1 MVGTNTTRPAVLIA
15 ARTPAMVS
23 WICILELFNVRLR
36 NGSLVMSSV
45 AS

>member
-23 WICILELFNVRLR
+23 WICILVFNVGLR
-36 NGSLVMSSV
+36 NGSLVMSSA